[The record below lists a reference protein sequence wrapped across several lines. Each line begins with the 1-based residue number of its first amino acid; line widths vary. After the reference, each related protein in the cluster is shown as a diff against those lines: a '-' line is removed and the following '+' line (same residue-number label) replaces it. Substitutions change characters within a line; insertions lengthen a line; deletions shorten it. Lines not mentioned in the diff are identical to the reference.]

1 MSNRSQ
7 RRAMMR
13 AETNRNRRLEA
24 EYMDSIA
31 AMGRQKRIH
40 GLCQNG
46 ITPDDVRQEYERGR
60 KVGFDQAGLAIT
72 KSCYAG
78 IILALKEE
86 FGFNTDQCFRAI
98 AAVDQKVIWAI
109 SHSELADQVLEETGI
124 HLELDD
130 PLQRVIRVKE
140 D

>member
-1 MSNRSQ
+1 MSNRAQ

-31 AMGRQKRIH
+31 AMGRQQRIH

-46 ITPDDVRQEYERGR
+46 ITPTDVQKEFERGR

-86 FGFNTDQCFRAI
+86 FDFDTSQCFRAI
-98 AAVDQKVIWAI
+98 SAVDQKVIWAI

-140 D
+140 A